1 MDAIYANGQ
10 SFGQQHFAAAELG
23 DQRRTKRLVE
33 LADRLCRHPAGTLPS
48 KLLVPA
54 DLQAFYRLCNCP
66 AVTHE
71 AVLAPHRHQT
81 LTAMRAH
88 EGVVLIVHDATELDY
103 TKKKSLQRLGQ
114 IGNGHHRG
122 YLAHHSLA
130 VDAQQCAVIGLV
142 SQILHC
148 RPRVGTGETQRQ
160 RRQRANRESRLWL
173 RGAEAVGPV
182 PQGKRWIDVAD
193 RGADTFEFLD
203 YERRHERHFVIR
215 SAYNRR
221 LAGGERAKRRY
232 LHTVARRL
240 PMLGTRTVKV
250 PARAGQPA
258 RTAQVGIAATAVTIK
273 APYSKNGEHG
283 NEPVPVWVV
292 RVWELEPPSAEEQLE
307 WLLLTSEPA
316 ASLADAVQIVQWY
329 ECRWIIEEY
338 HKGLKTGM
346 GIEKLQFKCEEA
358 QEPAIA
364 LLSVVGLTLLKLR
377 DLARNPETKDLP
389 ATSIL
394 AQDYVDLLSAWR
406 YREKRPL
413 TIHEFHWA
421 LARLGGHQ
429 NRPSGPQ
436 PGWIVLWRGW
446 MELQAMVAGA
456 HALRRKNVA

>member
-10 SFGQQHFAAAELG
+10 SFGQQNFATAELG
-23 DQRRTKRLVE
+23 DQRRTHRLVE

-66 AVTHE
+66 MVTHE
-71 AVLAPHRHQT
+71 AVLAPHRQQT

-88 EGVVLIVHDATELDY
+88 DGVVLIVHDATEFDY
-103 TKKKSLQRLGQ
+103 TKKKSLECLGQ

-122 YLAHHSLA
+122 YVAHHSLA

-148 RPRVGTGETQRQ
+148 RPQVGKGERQRQ

-182 PQGKRWIDVAD
+182 PQGRRWIDVAD
-193 RGADTFEFLD
+193 RGADTFEFLE
-203 YERRHERHFVIR
+203 YECRHQRHFVIR

-221 LAGGERAKRRY
+221 LTGAKPRY

-240 PMLGTRTVKV
+240 PMLGTRTIEV
-250 PARAGQPA
+250 PARAGRPA
-258 RTAQVGIAATAVTIK
+258 RTAQVGIAATAVEIK

-283 NEPVPVWVV
+283 DEPVAVTVV
-292 RVWELEPPSAEEQLE
+292 RVWELEPPSTAERLE
-307 WLLLTSEPA
+307 WFLLTSEPA
-316 ASLADAVQIVQWY
+316 TSLAEAMQIVHWY

-346 GIEKLQFKCEEA
+346 SIEKLQFKSAEA

-377 DLARNPETKDLP
+377 ELARNPETKELP
-389 ATSIL
+389 ATTIL
-394 AQDYVDLLSAWR
+394 ARDYVEILSAWR
-406 YREKRPL
+406 YRERRLL

-429 NRPSGPQ
+429 NRPSGPR

>member
-1 MDAIYANGQ
+1 MDATCADGH
-10 SFGQQHFAAAELG
+10 SFGQYNFAAAELG
-23 DQRRTKRLVE
+23 DQRRTDRLVE
-33 LADRLCRHPAGTLPS
+33 LADQLCRHPAGTLPN
-48 KLLVPA
+48 KLLSPA

-66 AVTHE
+66 ATTHE
-71 AVLAPHRHQT
+71 AVLAPHRQQT

-88 EGVVLIVHDATELDY
+88 EGVVLIVHDATEFDY
-103 TKKKSLQRLGQ
+103 TKKKSLQNLGQ
-114 IGNGHHRG
+114 IGNGYHRG

-130 VDAQQCAVIGLV
+130 VDADQCAVIGLV
-142 SQILHC
+142 NQILHC
-148 RPRVGTGETQRQ
+148 RPKVGKGEKQRQ

-182 PQGKRWIDVAD
+182 PKGKRWIDVAD

-203 YERRHERHFVIR
+203 YEWRQRRHFVIR

-221 LAGGERAKRRY
+221 LAGGKRCY
-232 LHTVARRL
+232 LHKFARRL
-240 PMLGTRTVKV
+240 PLLGTRTIEV

-258 RTAQVGIAATAVTIK
+258 RTAQVGIAAAAVEIK

-283 NEPVPVWVV
+283 NEPVPVSVV
-292 RVWELEPPSAEEQLE
+292 RVWELDPPAAAEPLE
-307 WLLLTSEPA
+307 WFLLTSESA
-316 ASLADAVQIVQWY
+316 ASLPDALQIVEWY

-346 GIEKLQFKCEEA
+346 SIEKLQFKSEEA
-358 QEPAIA
+358 QQPAIA

-377 DLARNPETKDLP
+377 ELARNPETKDQP

-394 AQDYVDLLSAWR
+394 AQDYVDVLSAWR

-429 NRPSGPQ
+429 NRPSGPR

-456 HALRRKNVA
+456 HAIRRKKAM